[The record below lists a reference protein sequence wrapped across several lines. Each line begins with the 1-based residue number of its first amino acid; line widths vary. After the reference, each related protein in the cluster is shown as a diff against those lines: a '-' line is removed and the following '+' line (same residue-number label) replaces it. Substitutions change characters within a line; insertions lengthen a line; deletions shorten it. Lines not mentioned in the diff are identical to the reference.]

1 MRAYLQQLFD
11 YSYYCNK
18 KIIEACSKAEA
29 SPEKSRELFSH
40 ILNAHHIWNA
50 RILEETPR
58 FGVWEVHDLPAWQD
72 LHYENQRNSFGVI
85 TNAATFDRRIVYEDT
100 EGRSYSN
107 TLQDILFH
115 IVNHSTHH
123 RGQISVDF
131 RANGMDPP
139 LTDYILYKR

>member
-11 YSYYCNK
+11 YNYYCNK
-18 KIIEACSKAEA
+18 EIIEACSRAKDV
-29 SPEKSRELFSH
+29 PEKSRELFSH

-50 RILEETPR
+50 RILEETPKHL
-58 FGVWEVHDLPAWQD
+58 VWELHEPPAWQE
-72 LHYENQRNSFGVI
+72 LHYENQRHSFGI
-85 TNAATFDRRIVYEDT
+85 ISNTEFFDKRIIYETT

-123 RGQISVDF
+123 RGQIAVDF
-131 RANGMDPP
+131 RQHGMEPP
-139 LTDYILYKR
+139 LLDYILYKR

>member
-11 YSYYCNK
+11 YNYYCNK
-18 KIIEACSKAEA
+18 KIIEVCSMAENV
-29 SPEKSRELFSH
+29 PEKSRELFSH

-50 RILEETPR
+50 RIQEETPKY
-58 FGVWEVHDLPAWQD
+58 GVWELHEPPAWQD
-72 LHYENQRNSFGVI
+72 IHYENQRDSFGVI
-85 TNAATFDRRIVYEDT
+85 TNAASFEKRIVYENT
-100 EGRSYSN
+100 EGRTFSN

-131 RANGMDPP
+131 RAHGIEPP
-139 LTDYILYKR
+139 QMDYILYKR